1 MTLDFSRFRLKD
13 SFKEPPPSRPPQR
26 PKVSN
31 LRNAT
36 APFIK
41 GPIPLAWITA
51 AAMLPGKS
59 LKVGL
64 ALWYLAGLKKTKT
77 VPLGNL
83 LLQRFGVDRKSK
95 GRCLKA
101 MERAGLIT
109 VVRRVGCNPIVTL
122 LDAPEAV
129 SSKTR
134 S

>member
-26 PKVSN
+26 PIVSN
-31 LRNAT
+31 LRNAP

-59 LKVGL
+59 LQVGL

-83 LLQRFGVDRKSK
+83 LPKFGVDRKSK
-95 GRCLKA
+95 GRCLKL
-101 MERAGLIT
+101 MERAGLT
-109 VVRRVGCNPIVTL
+109 PFS
-122 LDAPEAV
+122 AV
-129 SSKTR
+129 LGAIPSSR
-134 S
+134 